1 MFSFPIIKAGGFA
14 MAETIMC
21 PYLKPS
27 ALGPP
32 PPHEFEPKTKIKNGC
47 IIYYCGKC
55 KKVISVENEQISQ
68 ILNALSDRFGI
79 NK

>member
-1 MFSFPIIKAGGFA
+1 MKTGGFV

-27 ALGPP
+27 ALGP
-32 PPHEFEPKTKIKNGC
+32 HEFEPKTKTENGC
-47 IIYYCGKC
+47 MIYYCGKC
-55 KKVISVENEQISQ
+55 RNVISVENEQISQ

>member
-1 MFSFPIIKAGGFA
+1 MS
-14 MAETIMC
+14 ETIMC

-27 ALGPP
+27 ASG
-32 PPHEFEPKTKIKNGC
+32 PHEFEPKTKIENGC
-47 IIYYCGKC
+47 IIYYCDKC

-68 ILNALSDRFGI
+68 ILNALSGRLGV